1 MAGADR
7 RRMSKKGGRAKGKS
21 SKDDDGDDKESLAYK
36 VLTQEQTNEL
46 MPMNVNQIQ
55 DKLKEIFSLENNGV
69 DLTQASILDY
79 YTSAVYWGIQQKF
92 TAQQLSGFFT
102 VVHTL
107 LENVKDKQMSM
118 IENSIELNKMFAG
131 IGLDDVKSGGL
142 DCFNVQQA
150 KQATQYIYTTLFQHY
165 RLFLFMFTH
174 SQAEEIIGTD
184 LDVEVSK
191 AADVP
196 FPPPL
201 DEGVS
206 EDMFKD
212 YIATPPPS
220 PSPER
225 KPRETKSAKSREATL
240 NTPKSRGSTPRSRG
254 ATPKSRGS
262 ASKSRGSS
270 RGSASRKKVVPEE
283 EQPDAAKE
291 LEDQV
296 SQSDLFAEL
305 TPEDI
310 REVVES
316 VTKEMLG
323 NLQSEIA
330 LKLQDKESQIIQRIN
345 KIHKVAE

>member
-7 RRMSKKGGRAKGKS
+7 RRMSKKGKVKGKP
-21 SKDDDGDDKESLAYK
+21 SKDDDGDDKESMAFK

-46 MPMNVNQIQ
+46 LPMNVNQIQ
-55 DKLKEIFSLENNGV
+55 DKLKEIFNLENNAI
-69 DLTQASILDY
+69 DITQASILDY

-102 VVHTL
+102 VMHTL
-107 LENVKDKQMSM
+107 LENIKEKHLSM
-118 IENSIELNKMFAG
+118 TENSVEFSKMLAG
-131 IGLDDVKSGGL
+131 IGVDEVKSGSL
-142 DCFNVQQA
+142 DFFSVKEA
-150 KQATQYIYTTLFQHY
+150 KVVSQYVYTTLFQHY

-184 LDVEVSK
+184 LEVEVAK

-206 EDMFKD
+206 ADLFQD
-212 YIATPPPS
+212 YIKTPPPT
-220 PSPER
+220 PSPEH
-225 KPRETKSAKSREATL
+225 KSRETKSALSRVATPK
-240 NTPKSRGSTPRSRG
+240 TPKSRGSTPRSRG
-254 ATPKSRGS
+254 TTPKSRGS

-270 RGSASRKKVVPEE
+270 KGSASRKKIVPEE
-283 EQPDAAKE
+283 EKPDPNKE

-305 TPEDI
+305 TPEDV

>member
-1 MAGADR
+1 MA
-7 RRMSKKGGRAKGKS
+7 SKGSKSGKS
-21 SKDDDGDDKESLAYK
+21 NKSGSTLSAKSDSKGRGKKVTLEDDDGDDKESMAFK

-46 MPMNVNQIQ
+46 LPMNVNQIQ
-55 DKLKEIFSLENNGV
+55 DKLKEIFNLENNAI
-69 DLTQASILDY
+69 DITQASILDY

-102 VVHTL
+102 VMHTL
-107 LENVKDKQMSM
+107 LENIKEKHLSM
-118 IENSIELNKMFAG
+118 TENSVEFSKMLAG
-131 IGLDDVKSGGL
+131 IGVDEVKSGSL
-142 DCFNVQQA
+142 DFFSVKEA
-150 KQATQYIYTTLFQHY
+150 KVVSQYVYTTLFQHY

-184 LDVEVSK
+184 LEVEVAK

-206 EDMFKD
+206 ADLFQD
-212 YIATPPPS
+212 YIKTPPPT
-220 PSPER
+220 PSPE
-225 KPRETKSAKSREATL
+225 
-240 NTPKSRGSTPRSRG
+240 
-254 ATPKSRGS
+254 
-262 ASKSRGSS
+262 
-270 RGSASRKKVVPEE
+270 PEE
-283 EQPDAAKE
+283 EKPDPNKE

-305 TPEDI
+305 TPEDV

>member
-7 RRMSKKGGRAKGKS
+7 RRMSKKGKTKGKA
-21 SKDDDGDDKESLAYK
+21 SKDDDGDGKESMAFK

-46 MPMNVNQIQ
+46 LPMDVNQIQ
-55 DKLKEIFSLENNGV
+55 DKLKEIFNLENNAI
-69 DLTQASILDY
+69 DLTQASVLDF

-102 VVHTL
+102 VMHTL
-107 LENVKDKQMSM
+107 LENIKEKHLSM
-118 IENSIELNKMFAG
+118 TENSIEFNKMLAG
-131 IGLDDVKSGGL
+131 IGVDDVKSGGL
-142 DCFNVQQA
+142 DFFSVKEA
-150 KQATQYIYTTLFQHY
+150 KVISQYVYTTLFQHY

-184 LDVEVSK
+184 LEVEVAK

-201 DEGVS
+201 DEGVTA
-206 EDMFKD
+206 DMFQD
-212 YIATPPPS
+212 YIKTPPPT
-220 PSPER
+220 PSPE
-225 KPRETKSAKSREATL
+225 
-240 NTPKSRGSTPRSRG
+240 
-254 ATPKSRGS
+254 
-262 ASKSRGSS
+262 
-270 RGSASRKKVVPEE
+270 PEE
-283 EQPDAAKE
+283 EKPDAGKE
-291 LEDQV
+291 LEEQV

-330 LKLQDKESQIIQRIN
+330 VKLQDKESQIIQRIN